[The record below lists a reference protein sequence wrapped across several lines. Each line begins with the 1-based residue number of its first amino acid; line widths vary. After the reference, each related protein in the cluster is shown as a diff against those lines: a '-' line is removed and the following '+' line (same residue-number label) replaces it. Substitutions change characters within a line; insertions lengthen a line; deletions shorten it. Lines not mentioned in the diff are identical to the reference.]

1 MPSASVRLP
10 HMSVLACSA
19 DRGWFSITF
28 GRSEKEPLRRELR
41 NGNRFDRVVREVPV
55 AALFVERA
63 TAASEPL
70 PFGNIVNQRHSLVD
84 E

>member
-1 MPSASVRLP
+1 M
-10 HMSVLACSA
+10 
-19 DRGWFSITF
+19 
-28 GRSEKEPLRRELR
+28 RRELR

-70 PFGNIVNQRHSLVD
+70 PFGNIVNQRRSLVD